1 MGTVNYFEF
10 DGIKS
15 TDFDV
20 IISGEGVFNAPERDV
35 EVVTI
40 PGRNGTLQIDNGRFQ
55 NIDVTYPAYNHK
67 EPYTAFADD
76 LMRLRNALASR
87 RGYKRLTDTLHPD
100 EFRLGVYKSGLE
112 VKPYEYDNAAAFDIT
127 FDCKPQRFLT
137 SGETAV
143 DISSAAAQTLTG
155 NPIFINY
162 ATGTTVSTFDTEI
175 TPYQPG
181 GAGVLGA
188 YSEIALLTQGATR
201 YNAGGTV
208 TTKTWTANAALYGVK
223 VNHKA
228 QTLSRT
234 YDGHAFVGTETIN
247 AYTSGGK
254 VLYYYCT
261 MSGVSISSPSG
272 NEAFCSRLKP
282 VVYTSPTA
290 LNNGEITHNGTNIY
304 WRIDGAGTANDMKT
318 LLSTWNANGEPLVY
332 VAKRSSGT
340 SVAGTVQAASFSAN
354 TAYSIDS
361 AILKNTEYIQH
372 GVITLAINGPVNL
385 VNETDFEARPL
396 LSVTGTGTVNVGDV
410 TITISGGGS
419 QMYIDCDIAEAWSI
433 SGGNMV
439 NRNGDVSMSSAD
451 FPSLPPGANVITFS
465 AGITQVLVTPRW
477 WRV

>member
-1 MGTVNYFEF
+1 MRNSLVFDTVDTLEYGVVIDGEAVF
-10 DGIKS
+10 D
-15 TDFDV
+15 
-20 IISGEGVFNAPERDV
+20 APERDV

-40 PGRNGTLQIDNGRFQ
+40 PGRNGTLQIDNGRFE
-55 NIDVTYPAYNHK
+55 NIDVTYPASIW
-67 EPYTAFADD
+67 ADAHGD
-76 LMRLRNALASR
+76 FKTKIRDLRNAFASK
-87 RGYKRLTDTLHPD
+87 RGYKRLTDTYHPD
-100 EFRLGVYKSGLE
+100 EYRLGVFKAGLE
-112 VKPYEYDNAAAFDIT
+112 CDPGVYNTAAEFDIV

-137 SGETAV
+137 SGETSV
-143 DISSAAAQTLTG
+143 DVSSAAAQSFSG
-155 NPIFINY
+155 NPINVYY
-162 ATGTTVSTFDTEI
+162 ATGTTLTTFESVVP
-175 TPYQPG
+175 PYQPG
-181 GAGVLGA
+181 GAGALGG
-188 YSEIALLTQGATR
+188 YSEIASLTQGATR
-201 YNAGGTV
+201 YNAGGTI

-354 TAYSIDS
+354 TAYSVAS
-361 AILKNTEYIQH
+361 AILKNTQYIQH

-410 TITISGGGS
+410 TITIGGGGT
-419 QMYIDCDIAEAWSI
+419 QMYIDCDIAEAWSY